1 MSQINSNTKDDFQ
14 VVLHTVMFRG
24 TPCILNS
31 LLFVL
36 ITFSIDLRQI
46 WACKNRWIGS
56 VLSKKRWMMAVFALC
71 VNFIFFLRIKFI
83 VQFTEAPAKYNK
95 KEILIISSQY
105 FLLTQ
110 RKWWTGFLRHKNNQ
124 IKTF

>member
-1 MSQINSNTKDDFQ
+1 
-14 VVLHTVMFRG
+14 
-24 TPCILNS
+24 
-31 LLFVL
+31 
-36 ITFSIDLRQI
+36 
-46 WACKNRWIGS
+46 
-56 VLSKKRWMMAVFALC
+56 MMAEFALC

-110 RKWWTGFLRHKNNQ
+110 RK
-124 IKTF
+124 